1 MRMWMRMILMKI
13 QRSNIN
19 RSLQSK
25 FHPIKSMYI
34 PKEQYMYITK
44 FAVIKIKDK
53 NKFYDPTITGKR
65 VHAT

>member
-1 MRMWMRMILMKI
+1 MDENDRNENSTIKHKPIPAIKI
-13 QRSNIN
+13 PPH
-19 RSLQSK
+19 K
-25 FHPIKSMYI
+25 I